1 MVKEG
6 WLSGEMDQKT
16 VVEWVD
22 QLVEKLIEMRE
33 VVVEREKPT
42 KASMK
47 AQYDK
52 KVQSRE
58 LEVGMLVL
66 VRTPNLS
73 GKLDDLWDGPSR

>member
-22 QLVEKLIEMRE
+22 QLGEKLIEMRE
-33 VVVEREKPT
+33 VVVEREKVA

-47 AQYDK
+47 A
-52 KVQSRE
+52 
-58 LEVGMLVL
+58 
-66 VRTPNLS
+66 
-73 GKLDDLWDGPSR
+73 

>member
-1 MVKEG
+1 
-6 WLSGEMDQKT
+6 MDQKT

-22 QLVEKLIEMRE
+22 QLGERLIEMRT
-33 VVVEREKPT
+33 VVVEREKVA

-52 KVQSRE
+52 KAQFRE

-73 GKLDDLWDGPSR
+73 GKLADL